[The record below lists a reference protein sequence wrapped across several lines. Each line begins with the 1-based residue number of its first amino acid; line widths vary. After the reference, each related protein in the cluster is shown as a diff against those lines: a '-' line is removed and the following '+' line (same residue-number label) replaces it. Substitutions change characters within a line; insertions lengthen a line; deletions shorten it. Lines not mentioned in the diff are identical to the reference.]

1 MTNNFKNSLGVL
13 TAFAVAAAIA
23 CSGSGF
29 LTPQPGAAIQPA
41 SSGSIMDNVK
51 SNVNCGWGQTEQ
63 GTAETGC
70 VWGKDGGKPVGTK
83 TGRACTNSILG
94 LIRSGDMSL
103 AAGAKAGGI
112 TKVTSIDVESNTL
125 LSSVLVETC
134 ILVNGT

>member
-1 MTNNFKNSLGVL
+1 M
-13 TAFAVAAAIA
+13 
-23 CSGSGF
+23 
-29 LTPQPGAAIQPA
+29 
-41 SSGSIMDNVK
+41 
-51 SNVNCGWGQTEQ
+51 TEQ
-63 GTAETGC
+63 GTAEAGC

-112 TKVTSIDVESNTL
+112 TKVTSIDAESNTL
-125 LSSVLVETC
+125 LGSVLVETC

>member
-23 CSGSGF
+23 CSGSGSGG
-29 LTPQPGAAIQPA
+29 PSIQPA

-51 SNVNCGWGQTEQ
+51 SNQNCTWGGDTVANQ
-63 GTAETGC
+63 AEAGC

-112 TKVTSIDVESNTL
+112 TKVTSIDAESNTL
-125 LSSVLVETC
+125 LGSVLVETC